1 MHWPDIDPND
11 DRWESRL
18 LRFMS
23 PPEQTADSRKRFYFS
38 LFYTV
43 THVFAL
49 MNVFLYWTIQV
60 PNGHAHWPSGDGDD
74 SGDGADFFRQARFV
88 VMEGDED
95 GHSAYPPFKDIFQDG
110 WFPAFSIFNLF
121 VFPAILT
128 IIESVFLN
136 SMRRQEVI
144 YWLVQSIRTASLTLA
159 LPIARSQ
166 PPVWYHC
173 RRCAVLGLCLGWQSC
188 HWPQSLFLDG

>member
-49 MNVFLYWTIQV
+49 MNVFLYWTVQV
-60 PNGHAHWPSGDGDD
+60 PSGHAHWPSGDGSDGGDD
-74 SGDGADFFRQARFV
+74 TDSFRRARFV
-88 VMEGDED
+88 VMDGDEND
-95 GHSAYPPFKDIFQDG
+95 GSAYPPFKDIFQDG
-110 WFPAFSIFNLF
+110 WFPAFCLFNLF

-128 IIESVFLN
+128 VIESVGLN
-136 SMRRQEVI
+136 SMRRQEAS
-144 YWLVQSIRTASLTLA
+144 LSHDETNHTASLT
-159 LPIARSQ
+159 S
-166 PPVWYHC
+166 
-173 RRCAVLGLCLGWQSC
+173 
-188 HWPQSLFLDG
+188 